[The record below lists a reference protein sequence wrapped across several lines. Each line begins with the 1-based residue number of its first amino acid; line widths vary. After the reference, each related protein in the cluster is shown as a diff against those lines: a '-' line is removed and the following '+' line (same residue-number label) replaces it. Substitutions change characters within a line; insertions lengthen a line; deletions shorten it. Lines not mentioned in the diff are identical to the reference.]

1 MRITEHSIEDFAIK
15 LLEHLGYEYI
25 YAPNI
30 APEFPSDGGVA
41 AAGGRGGI
49 FPSSGGVPA
58 AGGRGGIFPSS
69 GGVPAAGGR
78 GGIFP
83 SSGGVPAAGGRGG
96 QDQRTSYEE
105 ILLTHRLAEA
115 VRRINPT
122 VPPAAQEEA
131 IKEIQR
137 IHSPELLTN
146 NESFH
151 RLLTEGIKVSYQKDG
166 QQRGDLVWLIDF
178 NTPENNDFIV
188 ANQFTVVEDGVNKR
202 PDVILFVN
210 GIPLVVIEL
219 KNAADENAT
228 IKSAFRQIET
238 YKAVIPSLFT
248 YNAFTIISDGLE
260 ARAGTLSS
268 GMSRFMAW
276 KSADGKEEASHLVS
290 QMETLINGMLN
301 KETLLDLVRH
311 FIVFEKS
318 KKEDSKT
325 GVTTISTVKKLAA
338 YHQYYA
344 VNRAVESAMRA
355 TGYSPSLKGWHQPAA
370 DDGVVNSP
378 SLKGWHQPAADD
390 GVVNSPSLKG
400 WHQPAADDGVVNS
413 PSLKGWHQP
422 AADDGVVNSPSL
434 KGWHQPAADDGVVNS
449 PSLKGWHQPAADDG
463 VVNSPSLKGWHQPAA
478 DDGVVNS
485 PSLKGWHQPAA
496 DDGVVNSPSLKGWH
510 RPEGDDGVVKRT
522 SKNYFSL
529 PYNPK
534 LKDRARELR
543 KAGNLPEVLFW
554 NEVKNKQFKGYDFD
568 RQKIIGNYIVDFY
581 CSNCQVVIEIDGSS
595 HDDKV
600 EYDAERDAFL
610 ESLGLTVIHIPV
622 NDIMKQ
628 ISSVMNMLH
637 EHPAL
642 AGTKESPHPPA
653 VGTPPEEGDF
663 VQESPESY
671 GVAGVKSQPKGDR
684 KGGVVWHT
692 QGSGKSL
699 SMVFFTG
706 KIVLALNNPTVV
718 VITDRNDLD
727 DQLFDTFASSTQLLR
742 QEPKQIENRNDLKEK
757 LKVASGGV
765 IFTTIQK
772 FSPEEGN
779 VYETLSERE
788 NIVVI
793 ADEAHRTQ
801 YGFKAKT
808 VDEKDEQ
815 GNVIGKKTV
824 YGFAKYM
831 RDALPNATYIG
842 FTGTPIESTDVNT
855 PAVFGNYIDVY
866 DIAQA
871 VEDGA
876 TVRIYY
882 ESRLAKVNLSEE
894 GKKLVEELD
903 DELDGEELTETQK
916 AKAKWTQLE
925 ALIGSENR
933 IKNVANDIIQH
944 FGQRQEVF
952 EGKGMIVAMSR
963 RIAAD
968 LYGEIIKLKPEWHSA
983 DLDKGVIKVVMTAAS
998 SDGEKIAKHHTTKQQ
1013 RRMLADRMKDP
1024 DDELKLVIVR
1034 DMWLTGFDAPSMHTL
1049 YIDKPMKGHN
1059 LMQAIAR
1066 VNRVY
1071 KDKPGGLVV
1080 DYLGIASDLK
1090 KALSFYSDA
1099 GGKGDPTIA
1108 QAQAVELMLEK
1119 LEVVSQMY
1127 SEFPSVGG
1135 VSATGGRGGFPYEDY
1150 FQAETGQKLSMILA
1164 AEEHILGLEDG
1175 KKRYINE
1182 VTALSKAFAIAVP
1195 HEQAMDV
1202 KDEVSFFQAV
1212 KARLAKFDGTGSG
1225 RTDEEIETTIRQ
1237 VIDQA
1242 LVSEQV
1248 IDVFDAAGIKKP
1260 DISILS
1266 EDFLME
1272 LKGME
1277 HKNVALEVLKK
1288 LLNDE
1293 IIARSKKN
1301 LVKSKSLKEML
1312 ENSIKKYHNKILT
1325 AAEVMDEL
1333 IKLSKEIVNMDSE
1346 AKKLGL
1352 SDFEYAF
1359 YTAVANNDSAKQ
1371 LMQQD
1376 KLRELAVI
1384 LTERVKQNAS
1394 IDWTIK
1400 ESVRA
1405 KLKVII
1411 KRTLRQYGYPPDM
1424 QKLATETVLKQ
1435 AEMIAN
1441 ELSN

>member
-1 MRITEHSIEDFAIK
+1 MTRLTENKIEEFGIK
-15 LLEHLGYEYI
+15 LLERLGYDYI
-25 YAPNI
+25 HGPDI
-30 APEFPSDGGVA
+30 AHDGENPERS
-41 AAGGRGGI
+41 
-49 FPSSGGVPA
+49 
-58 AGGRGGIFPSS
+58 
-69 GGVPAAGGR
+69 
-78 GGIFP
+78 
-83 SSGGVPAAGGRGG
+83 
-96 QDQRTSYEE
+96 SYEE
-105 ILLTHRLAEA
+105 ILLINRLRKAII
-115 VRRINPT
+115 RINPGIPVDT
-122 VPPAAQEEA
+122 QEEA
-131 IKEIQR
+131 VKELQR
-137 IHSPELLTN
+137 IHSPELLTS
-146 NESFH
+146 NEAFH
-151 RLLTEGIKVSYQKDG
+151 RLLTEGIKVTYQKDG

-178 NTPENNDFIV
+178 ENPANNEFVV
-188 ANQFTVVEDGVNKR
+188 ANQYTIIEDSNNKR

-210 GIPLVVIEL
+210 GIPLVVLEL

-228 IKSAFRQIET
+228 VKSAFRQIET
-238 YKAVIPSLFT
+238 YKSVIPSLFT

-260 ARAGTLSS
+260 AKAGTVSS
-268 GMSRFMAW
+268 GISRFMAW
-276 KSADGKEEASHLVS
+276 KSADGKEEASNLVS
-290 QMETLINGMLN
+290 QLETLINGMLN

-318 KKEDSKT
+318 KKEDPKT
-325 GVTTISTVKKLAA
+325 GITTISTVKKLAA

-344 VNRAVESAMRA
+344 VNRAIESTLRA
-355 TGYSPSLKGWHQPAA
+355 AGQQSEKETPVSMVMEDPA
-370 DDGVVNSP
+370 
-378 SLKGWHQPAADD
+378 
-390 GVVNSPSLKG
+390 
-400 WHQPAADDGVVNS
+400 
-413 PSLKGWHQP
+413 
-422 AADDGVVNSPSL
+422 
-434 KGWHQPAADDGVVNS
+434 
-449 PSLKGWHQPAADDG
+449 
-463 VVNSPSLKGWHQPAA
+463 
-478 DDGVVNS
+478 
-485 PSLKGWHQPAA
+485 
-496 DDGVVNSPSLKGWH
+496 
-510 RPEGDDGVVKRT
+510 
-522 SKNYFSL
+522 
-529 PYNPK
+529 
-534 LKDRARELR
+534 
-543 KAGNLPEVLFW
+543 
-554 NEVKNKQFKGYDFD
+554 
-568 RQKIIGNYIVDFY
+568 
-581 CSNCQVVIEIDGSS
+581 
-595 HDDKV
+595 
-600 EYDAERDAFL
+600 
-610 ESLGLTVIHIPV
+610 
-622 NDIMKQ
+622 
-628 ISSVMNMLH
+628 
-637 EHPAL
+637 
-642 AGTKESPHPPA
+642 
-653 VGTPPEEGDF
+653 
-663 VQESPESY
+663 SY
-671 GVAGVKSQPKGDR
+671 GVPGVKSQPLGDR

-699 SMVFFTG
+699 SMVFYTG
-706 KIVLALNNPTVV
+706 KIVQALDNPTVV
-718 VITDRNDLD
+718 IITDRNDLD

-742 QEPKQIENRNDLKEK
+742 QEPKQVSDRNDLKTK

-772 FSPEEGN
+772 FQPEEGN
-779 VYETLSERE
+779 VYETLSERK

-801 YGFKAKT
+801 YGFKAKN
-808 VDEKDEQ
+808 VNDKDKD
-815 GNVIGKKTV
+815 GNVIGTKTV

-831 RDALPNATYIG
+831 RDALPNATYLG
-842 FTGTPIESTDVNT
+842 FTGTPIENTDVNT

-876 TVRIYY
+876 TVRIFY

-894 GKKLVEELD
+894 GKQLVEELEE
-903 DELDGEELTETQK
+903 ELDGEELTDTQK

-933 IKNVANDIIQH
+933 IATVAKDIVQH
-944 FGQRQEVF
+944 FEQRQEVF
-952 EGKGMIVAMSR
+952 EGKGMIVTMSR

-968 LYGEIIKLKPEWHSA
+968 LYEEIVKIKPEWHSD
-983 DLDKGVIKVVMTAAS
+983 DLDKGSIKVVMTSSS
-998 SDGEKIAKHHTTKQQ
+998 SDGPKMAKHHSTKQQ
-1013 RRMLADRMKDP
+1013 RKTLADRMKDP
-1024 DDELKLVIVR
+1024 DNELKLVIVR

-1108 QAQAVELMLEK
+1108 QEQAVELMLEK
-1119 LEVVSQMY
+1119 LEVVSNMY
-1127 SEFPSVGG
+1127 H
-1135 VSATGGRGGFPYEDY
+1135 GFAYEDY
-1150 FQAETGQKLSMILA
+1150 FEADTGKKLSMILA
-1164 AEEHILGLEDG
+1164 AEEHILGLKDG

-1182 VTALSKAFAIAVP
+1182 VTALSKAFAIAIP
-1195 HEQAMDV
+1195 HEQAMDI
-1202 KDEVSFFQAV
+1202 KEEVSFFQAV

-1237 VIDQA
+1237 VVDKA

-1266 EDFLME
+1266 EDFLLE

-1293 IIARSKKN
+1293 IKSRSKKN
-1301 LVKSKSLKEML
+1301 LVKSKSLMEML

-1333 IKLSKEIVNMDSE
+1333 IKLSKDIVNMDNE
-1346 AKKLGL
+1346 AKQLGL

-1359 YTAVANNDSAKQ
+1359 YTAVADNDSARD
-1371 LMQQD
+1371 LMEKD

-1384 LTERVKQNAS
+1384 LTERVKANAS

-1435 AEMIAN
+1435 AEMIAKEITN
-1441 ELSN
+1441 E

>member
-1 MRITEHSIEDFAIK
+1 
-15 LLEHLGYEYI
+15 
-25 YAPNI
+25 
-30 APEFPSDGGVA
+30 
-41 AAGGRGGI
+41 
-49 FPSSGGVPA
+49 
-58 AGGRGGIFPSS
+58 
-69 GGVPAAGGR
+69 
-78 GGIFP
+78 
-83 SSGGVPAAGGRGG
+83 
-96 QDQRTSYEE
+96 
-105 ILLTHRLAEA
+105 
-115 VRRINPT
+115 
-122 VPPAAQEEA
+122 
-131 IKEIQR
+131 
-137 IHSPELLTN
+137 
-146 NESFH
+146 
-151 RLLTEGIKVSYQKDG
+151 
-166 QQRGDLVWLIDF
+166 
-178 NTPENNDFIV
+178 
-188 ANQFTVVEDGVNKR
+188 
-202 PDVILFVN
+202 
-210 GIPLVVIEL
+210 
-219 KNAADENAT
+219 
-228 IKSAFRQIET
+228 
-238 YKAVIPSLFT
+238 
-248 YNAFTIISDGLE
+248 
-260 ARAGTLSS
+260 
-268 GMSRFMAW
+268 
-276 KSADGKEEASHLVS
+276 
-290 QMETLINGMLN
+290 
-301 KETLLDLVRH
+301 
-311 FIVFEKS
+311 
-318 KKEDSKT
+318 
-325 GVTTISTVKKLAA
+325 
-338 YHQYYA
+338 
-344 VNRAVESAMRA
+344 
-355 TGYSPSLKGWHQPAA
+355 
-370 DDGVVNSP
+370 
-378 SLKGWHQPAADD
+378 
-390 GVVNSPSLKG
+390 
-400 WHQPAADDGVVNS
+400 
-413 PSLKGWHQP
+413 
-422 AADDGVVNSPSL
+422 
-434 KGWHQPAADDGVVNS
+434 
-449 PSLKGWHQPAADDG
+449 
-463 VVNSPSLKGWHQPAA
+463 
-478 DDGVVNS
+478 
-485 PSLKGWHQPAA
+485 
-496 DDGVVNSPSLKGWH
+496 
-510 RPEGDDGVVKRT
+510 
-522 SKNYFSL
+522 
-529 PYNPK
+529 
-534 LKDRARELR
+534 
-543 KAGNLPEVLFW
+543 
-554 NEVKNKQFKGYDFD
+554 
-568 RQKIIGNYIVDFY
+568 
-581 CSNCQVVIEIDGSS
+581 
-595 HDDKV
+595 
-600 EYDAERDAFL
+600 
-610 ESLGLTVIHIPV
+610 
-622 NDIMKQ
+622 
-628 ISSVMNMLH
+628 
-637 EHPAL
+637 
-642 AGTKESPHPPA
+642 
-653 VGTPPEEGDF
+653 
-663 VQESPESY
+663 
-671 GVAGVKSQPKGDR
+671 
-684 KGGVVWHT
+684 
-692 QGSGKSL
+692 
-699 SMVFFTG
+699 
-706 KIVLALNNPTVV
+706 
-718 VITDRNDLD
+718 
-727 DQLFDTFASSTQLLR
+727 
-742 QEPKQIENRNDLKEK
+742 
-757 LKVASGGV
+757 
-765 IFTTIQK
+765 
-772 FSPEEGN
+772 
-779 VYETLSERE
+779 
-788 NIVVI
+788 VI

-808 VDEKDEQ
+808 IDEKDDQ

-842 FTGTPIESTDVNT
+842 FTGTPIENTDVNT

-894 GKKLVEELD
+894 GLKLVEELD
-903 DELDGEELTETQK
+903 DELDGEDLTETQK

-952 EGKGMIVAMSR
+952 EGKGMIVTMSR
-963 RIAAD
+963 RIAAY
-968 LYGEIIKLKPEWHSA
+968 LYAEIIKLKPEWHSD
-983 DLDKGVIKVVMTAAS
+983 DLVKGVIKVVMTSSS
-998 SDGEKIAKHHTTKQQ
+998 SDGPKIAKHHTSKQQ
-1013 RRMLADRMKDP
+1013 RRTLADRMKDP

-1108 QAQAVELMLEK
+1108 QAQAVEVMLEK

-1127 SEFPSVGG
+1127 S
-1135 VSATGGRGGFPYEDY
+1135 GFPYEEF

-1164 AEEHILGLEDG
+1164 AEEHIFGLEDG

-1212 KARLAKFDGTGSG
+1212 KARLAKFDSTGSG

-1266 EDFLME
+1266 EEFLME

-1293 IIARSKKN
+1293 IKARSKKN

-1352 SDFEYAF
+1352 TDFEYAF
-1359 YTAVANNDSAKQ
+1359 YTAVADNDSAKQ
-1371 LMQQD
+1371 LMQQEM
-1376 KLRELAVI
+1376 LRELAVI

-1435 AEMIAN
+1435 AEMIAK
-1441 ELSN
+1441 ELTTD